1 MKNMAKNMIEKA
13 PFVFDIS
20 QIKEMYDIKYSEAY
34 REVDKKGR
42 YLYWDKFRYR
52 VHDGDDPRKAWW
64 AVKFAR
70 NNIRKPVL
78 LFDKNH
84 EPFYYCLPDSLETKL
99 YTISERSRRGI
110 IPIDAIKRDFLIS
123 SLIAEEA
130 ISSSQLEGAS
140 TTRKVAKEMLVHKR
154 KPQNKDEEMILNN
167 YRLMQEIKRI
177 KNEELSVDM
186 ILDLHAIA
194 TKGSNENGNIPG
206 RFRENDSI
214 VIMDRDENILHE
226 PPKHNTLVP
235 RLQRLCN
242 FANER
247 HLGEGNGEF
256 INPIVKAM
264 ILHFM
269 IGYEHPFADG
279 NGRTARALFYWYMLK
294 SGFDFFEY
302 ISISSLLKEAPKQ
315 YTLSY
320 LYSEMDDNDLT
331 YFFYYQ
337 ADIILRAIEALFGY
351 LEKKSE
357 EFEEMTEILKGTSL
371 AGTLNFVQ
379 KDIIKKAI
387 KHPGRVFNALEVS
400 ADYDISANTARKYLN
415 ALVEYK
421 LLVRVKQ
428 GKLIT
433 YIAPANLQELLKSYT

>member
-1 MKNMAKNMIEKA
+1 MAKNIIEKA
-13 PFVFDIS
+13 PFVFDVS
-20 QIKEMYDIKYSEAY
+20 QIKEMFDVKYSERY

-52 VHDGDDPRKAWW
+52 VDEDDDPQKAWW

-70 NNIRKPVL
+70 NNIRKPIM
-78 LFDKNH
+78 LFDKNN
-84 EPFYYCLPDSLETKL
+84 EPFYYCLPDSLEAKL

-110 IPIDAIKRDFLIS
+110 TPIDAIKRDFLIS

-140 TTRKVAKEMLVHKR
+140 TTRKVAKEMLAHRR

-167 YRLMQEIKRI
+167 YLLMQEIKRI
-177 KNEELSVDM
+177 KDEELSVDM

-194 TKGSNENGNIPG
+194 TRGNHTNGNIPG
-206 RFRENDSI
+206 RLRTSDEI
-214 VIMDRDENILHE
+214 VIMDREDNILHK
-226 PPKHNTLVP
+226 PPEYGTLIS

-247 HLGEGNGEF
+247 HLGEENREF

-315 YTLSY
+315 YTLAY

-331 YFFYYQ
+331 YFLYYQ
-337 ADIILRAIEALFGY
+337 ADIILRAIDALFGY

-357 EFEEMTEILKGTSL
+357 EFEEMTEILRGTSL
-371 AGTLNFVQ
+371 AEALNFVQ

-387 KHPGRVFNALEVS
+387 KHPGRVFNALEIS
-400 ADYDISANTARKYLN
+400 ADYDISPNTARKYLN
-415 ALVEYK
+415 ELEEYK

-428 GKLIT
+428 GKLMT
-433 YIAPANLQELLKSYT
+433 YIAPANLQALLKSYS

>member
-1 MKNMAKNMIEKA
+1 MAKSIIEKA
-13 PFVFDIS
+13 PFVLDFS
-20 QIKEMYDIKYSEAY
+20 QIKEMHDIEYSMTY
-34 REVDKKGR
+34 REVDGKGR
-42 YLYWDKFRYR
+42 YLYWDKFKYR
-52 VHDGDDPRKAWW
+52 VHDGDDSQKAWW

-70 NNIRKPVL
+70 FNIRKPII
-78 LFDKNH
+78 LFDKDD
-84 EPFYYCLPDSLETKL
+84 EPFYYALPDSLQAKL
-99 YTISERSRRGI
+99 YTISERSRQGI
-110 IPIDAIKRDFLIS
+110 TPTDTIRQEYLIS

-140 TTRKVAKEMLVHKR
+140 TTRKVAKEMLAHKR
-154 KPQNKDEEMILNN
+154 KPKNKDEEMILNN
-167 YRLMQEIKRI
+167 YLLMQEIKRI
-177 KNEELSVDM
+177 KDEELSVDM
-186 ILDLHAIA
+186 ILGLHAIA

-206 RFRENDSI
+206 RLRVNDEI
-214 VIMDRDENILHE
+214 VIMDRDDNILHE
-226 PPKHNTLVP
+226 PPKYDVLIS
-235 RLQRLCN
+235 RLQRLCD

-315 YTLSY
+315 YTLAY
-320 LYSEMDDNDLT
+320 LYSETDDNDLT
-331 YFFYYQ
+331 YFLYYQ
-337 ADIILRAIEALFGY
+337 ADIILRAIDALFHY

-357 EFEEMTEILKGTSL
+357 EFEALTEILKGTSL
-371 AGTLNFVQ
+371 AETLNFVQ
-379 KDIIKKAI
+379 KDIVKKAI

-400 ADYDISANTARKYLN
+400 VDYDISANTARKYLN
-415 ALVEYK
+415 ALVEYR
-421 LLVRVKQ
+421 LLVRAKQ

-433 YIAPANLQELLKSYT
+433 YIAPANLQELLKSYA

>member
-1 MKNMAKNMIEKA
+1 MAKNIIEKA
-13 PFVFDIS
+13 PFAFDIS
-20 QIKEMYDIKYSEAY
+20 QIQEMYDREYSITY
-34 REVDKKGR
+34 REVDAKGR

-52 VHDGDDPRKAWW
+52 VHDRDEPKKAWW
-64 AVKFAR
+64 AVKFSR
-70 NNIRKPVL
+70 YNIRKL
-78 LFDKNH
+78 TMLFDKDN
-84 EPFYYCLPDSLETKL
+84 EPFYYSLPDSLQAKL

-110 IPIDAIKRDFLIS
+110 TPIDAIKRDYLIS

-140 TTRKVAKEMLVHKR
+140 TTRKVAKEMLIHKR
-154 KPQNKDEEMILNN
+154 KPKNKDEEMILNN
-167 YRLMQEIKRI
+167 YLLMQEIKRI
-177 KNEELSVDM
+177 KDEELSVDM

-206 RFRENDSI
+206 RLRENDTI
-214 VIMDRDENILHE
+214 VIMDRDENIMHE
-226 PPKHNTLVP
+226 PPKHNTLIP
-235 RLQRLCN
+235 RLQRLCD

-247 HLGEGNGEF
+247 HLGEGDGAF

-315 YTLSY
+315 YTLAY

-331 YFFYYQ
+331 YFLYYQ
-337 ADIILRAIEALFGY
+337 ADIILRAIDALFSY

-357 EFEEMTEILKGTSL
+357 EFEELTEILR
-371 AGTLNFVQ
+371 GTLLAETFNFVQ
-379 KDIIKKAI
+379 KDIVKKSI
-387 KHPGRVFNALEVS
+387 KHPGRVFNALEIS

-415 ALVEYK
+415 ELVEYR

-428 GKLIT
+428 GKLMT